1 MKKDYYILKSG
12 ELKRKDFNIIHVDS
26 DNKKTVLPI
35 KTIDN
40 LFIFNTLNINTDLIN
55 YLGDLSINTHF
66 FDYYNNY
73 KGSFSGKNL
82 QHSGNTHVNQ
92 SLHYLVTE
100 KRLYL
105 AKEFVNAAMWG
116 IHKNLLEYNIES
128 DYFIDLEKLKNSK
141 SINEVMGVEGNF
153 RKKYYEKFDVILK
166 NFKFVKRSKQPPE
179 NEINALISF
188 GNSLCYNYCL
198 NAIKQTYL
206 NSTISYL
213 HESGERRHSLC
224 LDIAEIFKPI
234 LIDRIIFKLINKRSL
249 TSCHFTNEK
258 HFCYLNDNGK
268 KIFIQE
274 IEDKLKTTIFHR
286 KLNKN
291 VSYKTLIKIECYKLC
306 KHILNCEKYE
316 SLKINW

>member
-1 MKKDYYILKSG
+1 
-12 ELKRKDFNIIHVDS
+12 
-26 DNKKTVLPI
+26 
-35 KTIDN
+35 
-40 LFIFNTLNINTDLIN
+40 
-55 YLGDLSINTHF
+55 
-66 FDYYNNY
+66 
-73 KGSFSGKNL
+73 
-82 QHSGNTHVNQ
+82 
-92 SLHYLVTE
+92 
-100 KRLYL
+100 
-105 AKEFVNAAMWG
+105 MWG